1 MEDASTPRWLR
12 IPSPL
17 SRAEL
22 LWSFTRRSM
31 AAAVVGGLV
40 TQFDVV
46 VACKLQKMM
55 LQPLCICSL
64 QNSCT
69 CRHLW
74 SSLAQCSF
82 WPRGMCLDAAS
93 DQHERLERGSNPR
106 QVDAHGRWLC
116 FPRWLSPL
124 SPWWLIVLAWLF
136 RALDCIFM
144 LDNVKNHR
152 FPPLSVVEGTIHFRL
167 HNT

>member
-1 MEDASTPRWLR
+1 MKITLSAPCPRRVEDASTPRWLR

-82 WPRGMCLDAAS
+82 WPRGMCLDAAMNE
-93 DQHERLERGSNPR
+93 HERLERGSNPR
-106 QVDAHGRWLC
+106 QVDVHGRWLWRSSRISRRAARGVG
-116 FPRWLSPL
+116 FV
-124 SPWWLIVLAWLF
+124 VL
-136 RALDCIFM
+136 DQI
-144 LDNVKNHR
+144 
-152 FPPLSVVEGTIHFRL
+152 SVVLDSGPI
-167 HNT
+167 